1 MIPTTLFVLPK
12 QEGKIKTALKKKRGC
27 QIKTRKSNQSQ
38 CAGMLRG
45 EMLLTPSQWRKYNK
59 ARDGQ
64 VVSLP
69 FKHEHLMQ
77 NMKHKG
83 GFLPLLAAA
92 LVPLISGV
100 AGGLIEK
107 GIAGSGIHPP
117 KLIWCKRLSGHEPT
131 AFQIDPAPHGAG
143 LYLSPWNGKRS
154 NFKSGTGL
162 YLSPYPH
169 KIGSGLLSKISN
181 ELHLPKLKRFAS
193 KQIKTILDVL

>member
-143 LYLSPWNGKRS
+143 LYLSLHGMGNVLILNLEPVYIFLLIHIKWDQVYYQKYPM
-154 NFKSGTGL
+154 NFIFL
-162 YLSPYPH
+162 
-169 KIGSGLLSKISN
+169 N
-181 ELHLPKLKRFAS
+181 
-193 KQIKTILDVL
+193 